1 MKSIATLTMNP
12 TIDAAYEVSHLIDTQ
27 KIRATSEHYGPG
39 GGGLNVARVFVR
51 LGGNARCYYLSGG
64 PTGIALDG
72 LVDLHQLVR
81 NNIPIDC
88 HTRIAT
94 VVFERETRKEY
105 RLVPPGPVVTLE
117 ECERCLEAL
126 SDVRCDILIASGSL
140 PPGVPFD
147 FYAQV
152 AAKMRVRGIDFVLD
166 TSGEALRATLAGAG
180 VRLVKPS
187 LSELAQLCGRE
198 LSSTE
203 AIAEAAMEIVRRG
216 QSELVA
222 VTMGANG
229 ALLARQEGTLFLP
242 AVIVETR
249 SGVGAGDSFL
259 AAMIHAL
266 ARGWNTIDAFRYGI
280 AAGAAAVLASG
291 TALAHPEDIERLFP
305 LVSSERLEPR

>member
-12 TIDAAYEVSHLIDTQ
+12 TIDAAYDVPHLIDTQ
-27 KIRATSEHYGPG
+27 KLRALSEHYGPG
-39 GGGLNVARVFVR
+39 GGGLNIARVFVR

-64 PTGIALDG
+64 ATGVALDG

-81 NNIPIDC
+81 NNIPISGQ
-88 HTRIAT
+88 TRIAT
-94 VVFERETRKEY
+94 VILERETRREY
-105 RLVPPGPVVTLE
+105 RIVPPGPVVTTG
-117 ECERCLEAL
+117 ECERCLKVL
-126 SDVRCDILIASGSL
+126 SDVNCDILVASGSL
-140 PPGVPFD
+140 PPGAPVD

-152 AAKMRVRGIDFVLD
+152 AALMSRRGVDFMLD
-166 TSGEALRATLAGAG
+166 TSGEALEATLARGS

-187 LSELAQLCGRE
+187 LDELVQLCGRE
-198 LSSTE
+198 LATIE
-203 AIAEAAMEIVRRG
+203 CVAEAAMEIVRRG

-242 AVIVETR
+242 AVPVEDR

-259 AAMIHAL
+259 AAMIHAM
-266 ARGWNTIDAFRYGI
+266 AKGWDEVSAFRYGI

-291 TALAHPEDIERLFP
+291 TALAHRDDIERLFP
-305 LVSSERLEPR
+305 LVFDGQPGPQ

>member
-12 TIDAAYEVSHLIDTQ
+12 TIDAAYEVPLLVDTQ
-27 KIRATSEHYGPG
+27 KIRATNEHYGPG

-64 PTGIALDG
+64 PTGVALDG
-72 LVDLHQLVR
+72 IVDLHQLVR
-81 NNIPIDC
+81 NNISISG

-94 VVFERETRKEY
+94 VVFERETHKEY
-105 RLVPPGPVVTLE
+105 RLVPPGPVVTPA

-126 SDVRCDILIASGSL
+126 SGVHCDILVASGSL
-140 PPGVPFD
+140 PPGAPTD

-152 AAKMRVRGIDFVLD
+152 AAMMHARGVQFMLD
-166 TSGEALRATLAGAG
+166 TSGEALKAALTPGK

-187 LSELAQLCGRE
+187 LDELAQLCGHAFT
-198 LSSTE
+198 SIE
-203 AIAEAAMEIVRRG
+203 AIAEAAMDIVRRG

-222 VTMGANG
+222 VTMGSNG
-229 ALLARQEGTLFLP
+229 ALLARREGTLFMP
-242 AVIVETR
+242 AVTVEAR

-266 ARGWNTIDAFRYGI
+266 ARGWQTTDAFRYGV

-291 TALAHPEDIERLFP
+291 TELAHPDDIERLFP
-305 LVSSERLEPR
+305 LVGNGKREHL